1 MGGYG
6 SGRNTGRA
14 TTGTALPLTV
24 RAVLTY
30 GGTVRWSR
38 GREPVASVGFGL
50 SPPGPLERSVVL
62 RWTQSGGQSF
72 TQTLRLVA
80 APMRF
85 GGARWWWAC
94 SSCGARRAT
103 LYNPSGGRGWAC
115 RTCYRLAY
123 PVQNESTTDR
133 AFRRWQRVAAQL
145 SVRDLVPADA
155 FDMDSA
161 DWTPDRPR
169 GMRRRT
175 YARLTAQWESALYQ
189 TATGLGRQWSQL
201 VNRMDSSSSRKR
213 P

>member
-6 SGRNTGRA
+6 SGRNAGRP

-30 GGTVRWSR
+30 DGLLQWSCGG
-38 GREPVASVGFGL
+38 EPVANVGFRI
-50 SPPGPLERSVVL
+50 SAADPVERSVVL
-62 RWTQSGGQSF
+62 VWTQSGGKPF

-85 GGARWWWAC
+85 GGVRWWWAC
-94 SSCGARRAT
+94 SSCGSRRAT
-103 LYNPSGGRGWAC
+103 LYNPSGRRGWAC

-123 PVQNESTTDR
+123 PVQNESPTDR
-133 AFRRWQRVAAQL
+133 AFRRWQRVAARL
-145 SVRDLVPADA
+145 AVRDLVPADA
-155 FDMDSA
+155 FDMAPA

-201 VNRMDSSSSRKR
+201 VGQPDAL
-213 P
+213 